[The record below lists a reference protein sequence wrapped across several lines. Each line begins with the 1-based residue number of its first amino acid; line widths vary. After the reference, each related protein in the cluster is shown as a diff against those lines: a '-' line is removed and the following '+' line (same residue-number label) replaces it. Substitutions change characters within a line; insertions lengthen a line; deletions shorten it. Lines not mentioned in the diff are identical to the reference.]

1 MAGFFGLFGSKTK
14 YVDEP
19 ETNEGS
25 TAPSE
30 DFFLSPDEAK
40 SLGDLDYMRKPNT
53 IRRTFPKT
61 LSNKTTERIKQV
73 SSLQETKVSGN
84 QVIQQA
90 QKSISQPKT
99 TQFTQPGAVNT
110 PKPEVAQP
118 TQPGAVNTPKPEVAQ
133 PTQSAAASTERRS
146 ADSSMDMFRNMAREI
161 RK

>member
-40 SLGDLDYMRKPNT
+40 SLGDLEYMRKPNT

-84 QVIQQA
+84 QAQQ
-90 QKSISQPKT
+90 SISQPKT
-99 TQFTQPGAVNT
+99 TQPTQPAAATTPKPKVAQPTQPTAATT

-118 TQPGAVNTPKPEVAQ
+118 TQPT
-133 PTQSAAASTERRS
+133 AASTERRS